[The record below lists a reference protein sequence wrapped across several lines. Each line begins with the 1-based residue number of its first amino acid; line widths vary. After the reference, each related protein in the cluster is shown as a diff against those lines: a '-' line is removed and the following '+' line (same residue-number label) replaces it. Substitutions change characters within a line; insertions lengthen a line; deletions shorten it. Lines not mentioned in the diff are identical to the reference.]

1 MLPVIIFALL
11 FVAFYSGIEI
21 AYLSSNKFKI
31 ELDNKQGQISARII
45 TFFVKSPSKFIATI
59 LVGLNVSL
67 VVYGTYMSE
76 LLKPLIYEGLPAVY
90 AHEFW
95 ILIIETFITTLFLL
109 LAGEFLPKILFS
121 INPNQTLTFF
131 SVLILISYVI
141 LFPAV
146 WIILKLTHFLLQKV
160 FKIDFTEDTPTFGRI
175 DLDNYIADINSK
187 MSSKSELKK
196 EIKMFQKA
204 LDFDS
209 LKIRQCMVPRT
220 ELVSI
225 GVNESISTL
234 KHKFVETGLSKILV
248 FRDNTDN
255 IIGFVHSY
263 EMFRR
268 PSDIQSVVLPVSIFP
283 ETVPA
288 KDLLTHFT
296 ENHRSVALIVDEFG
310 LTNGMVTVEDIIEE
324 IFGEINDEHD
334 IEDLVEGK
342 IANDEYVFAGR
353 LEIDYI
359 NNKYHL
365 NIPEHEEYTTL
376 AGFIFHN
383 HEDIPVAKE
392 QISIPPFLIT
402 VQVVNGN
409 RIEQVKLK
417 LAAQA
422 EN

>member
-1 MLPVIIFALL
+1 
-11 FVAFYSGIEI
+11 
-21 AYLSSNKFKI
+21 
-31 ELDNKQGQISARII
+31 
-45 TFFVKSPSKFIATI
+45 
-59 LVGLNVSL
+59 
-67 VVYGTYMSE
+67 
-76 LLKPLIYEGLPAVY
+76 
-90 AHEFW
+90 
-95 ILIIETFITTLFLL
+95 
-109 LAGEFLPKILFS
+109 
-121 INPNQTLTFF
+121 
-131 SVLILISYVI
+131 
-141 LFPAV
+141 
-146 WIILKLTHFLLQKV
+146 
-160 FKIDFTEDTPTFGRI
+160 
-175 DLDNYIADINSK
+175 
-187 MSSKSELKK
+187 
-196 EIKMFQKA
+196 
-204 LDFDS
+204 
-209 LKIRQCMVPRT
+209 MVPRT

-225 GVNESISTL
+225 GVIESISTL